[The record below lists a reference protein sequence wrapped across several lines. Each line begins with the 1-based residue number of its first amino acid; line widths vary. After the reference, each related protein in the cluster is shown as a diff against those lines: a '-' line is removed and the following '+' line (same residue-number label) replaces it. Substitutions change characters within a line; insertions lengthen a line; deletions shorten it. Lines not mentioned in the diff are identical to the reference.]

1 MRGYENP
8 EKTSENRLEP
18 RSYYIPEGTAEYWLL
33 NGIWRFRYF
42 SRDIDVPETIEEWEE
57 TPVPSCWQMQGY
69 ENPNYTNINYP
80 FPCDPPYVPDDN
92 PCGVYERYGREMT
105 LHANGLIKD
114 NNGRICGS
122 GKPVL
127 YDMKQL
133 VTKLGLPLQQV
144 IRFASANPAA
154 FLGISEETGDIS
166 INKLADIVVINEDF
180 EVQATYI
187 EGNKKYTLGDDVIGK
202 EALKRKLR

>member
-18 RSYYIPEGTAEYWLL
+18 RSYYIPEGVAEYWLL

-92 PCGVYERYGREMT
+92 PCPGYMNGTLNWKNSGEGSISCWKGCPPVPMCRSTDGR
-105 LHANGLIKD
+105 
-114 NNGRICGS
+114 R
-122 GKPVL
+122 VL
-127 YDMKQL
+127 PREATCSRSSTSRPML
-133 VTKLGLPLQQV
+133 LREP
-144 IRFASANPAA
+144 IPCAS
-154 FLGISEETGDIS
+154 
-166 INKLADIVVINEDF
+166 
-180 EVQATYI
+180 
-187 EGNKKYTLGDDVIGK
+187 
-202 EALKRKLR
+202 RC